1 MGPRLVH
8 VPDEQ
13 EGRGCIRLWEL
24 HDQCGTNGD
33 YGIAVARAGAELT
46 ASLGLVA
53 VPQTSRSHYR
63 IALACPHSS
72 QTRNGRLP
80 KYSAE

>member
-33 YGIAVARAGAELT
+33 YGIAVAG
-46 ASLGLVA
+46 A
-53 VPQTSRSHYR
+53 VPNLRPVSGWWLFR
-63 IALACPHSS
+63 
-72 QTRNGRLP
+72 RLQGHIIG
-80 KYSAE
+80 